1 MAKETQVKVLQ
12 TPSRSAFA
20 EFGLEEV
27 ARRLTLQTQALY
39 LSDSIPWVIGYS
51 GGKDSTATLQLIWNA
66 LLKLPKEQR
75 TKPVHVISTDT
86 LVENP
91 IVAKWVEHSL
101 EAMQEAALNK
111 EVSITPHRLVPAI
124 KDRYWV
130 NLIGRGYP
138 APRPMFRWCTSR
150 LKISPSNTFI
160 RELADSHGEAILV
173 LGSRK
178 AESAARKRVLEN
190 YAADKHNTRELLSA
204 NNNPQLARVWVYTP
218 IEDWT
223 NDDVWEYLVTEPNPW
238 GYNNR
243 DLLAIYRGATA
254 DNECPLVVDTSTP
267 SCGDSRFGCFVCTL
281 VDKDKSMQAMIQNDD
296 EKKWMLPLSKFR
308 NKFLDVKNDWDCRE
322 FRRMD
327 RSLKVFRRGEE
338 DVLLHGPYKQR
349 YRERLLRRLLLV
361 QKVVRE
367 KGPEHVR
374 DLELISLEELQE
386 IRRIWV
392 QEKHE
397 IEDRVPRIYERVMRT
412 PYPKMDF
419 DEGQTIRPDDI
430 RELRRV
436 AATPKD
442 PDGLHF
448 QLLRELLHIEQGYR
462 TASRRVG
469 IYEALENAL
478 EAGAFDSEQEALQF
492 ALERKRLYESA
503 SERPSGVKE
512 ADEPEYDVEWEAP
525 EEAAR

>member
-1 MAKETQVKVLQ
+1 MSERKEVKIMQ
-12 TPSRSAFA
+12 APYRSAFA
-20 EFGLEEV
+20 TFGLEEII
-27 ARRLTLQTQALY
+27 RRLTLQTQALY

-66 LLKLPKEQR
+66 IGQLPKEQR
-75 TKPVHVISTDT
+75 AKPIHVISTDT

-91 IVAKWVEHSL
+91 IVSKWVEHSL
-101 EAMQEAALNK
+101 TAMLQAAQEQGAPI
-111 EVSITPHRLVPAI
+111 SPHRLVPAI
-124 KDRYWV
+124 RDRYWV

-150 LKISPSNTFI
+150 LKISPSNKFI
-160 RELADSHGEAILV
+160 REVADEHGEAILV
-173 LGSRK
+173 LGTRK
-178 AESAARKRVLEN
+178 AESAARKRVMES
-190 YAADKHNTRELLSA
+190 YAADKHNTRQLLSA

-223 NDDVWEYLVTEPNPW
+223 NDDVWEYLVTESNPW

-243 DLLAIYRGATA
+243 DLLTMYRGATT

-308 NKFLDVKNDWDCRE
+308 NKFLDIKNDWDQRD

-327 RSLKVFRRGEE
+327 RSLKVFKRGDKE
-338 DVLLHGPYKQR
+338 VLLHGPYKQR

-367 KGPEHVR
+367 TGPAHVR
-374 DLELISLEELQE
+374 DMELIGLEELQE

-397 IEDRVPRIYERVMRT
+397 IEDRVPRIYERVMRK

-430 RELRRV
+430 RVLRKI
-436 AATPKD
+436 AATTED
-442 PDGLHF
+442 SDGLHF
-448 QLLRELLHIEQGYR
+448 QLLRELLHVEQGYR

-469 IYEALENAL
+469 VYEALEKAL
-478 EAGAFDSEQEALQF
+478 ESGAFDSEQEALQF

-503 SERPSGVKE
+503 GGTQEDVEEP
-512 ADEPEYDVEWEAP
+512 AAPEYEAGLVAS
-525 EEAAR
+525 EGNAQ

>member
-1 MAKETQVKVLQ
+1 MAEKQVKPIRA
-12 TPSRSAFA
+12 TYSSAFSQLGV
-20 EFGLEEV
+20 EDV
-27 ARRLTLQTQALY
+27 IRLLVKQIQVLY
-39 LSDSIPWVIGYS
+39 LSDSIPWVVGYS
-51 GGKDSTATLQLIWNA
+51 GGKDSTAVLQLIWGA
-66 LLKLPKEQR
+66 VKQLPEEQR
-75 TKPVHVISTDT
+75 TKPIYVISTDT

-101 EAMQEAALNK
+101 HAMRVAAREQGVPVN
-111 EVSITPHRLVPAI
+111 PHRLLPALQ
-124 KDRYWV
+124 DRYWV

-160 RELADSHGEAILV
+160 REVADEHGEAILV

-178 AESAARKRVLEN
+178 AESAARKRVLES
-190 YAADKHNTRELLSA
+190 YAGDKHNTRELLSA
-204 NNNPQLARVWVYTP
+204 NSNPQLARVWVYTP
-218 IEDWT
+218 IEDWS
-223 NDDVWEYLVTEPNPW
+223 NDDVWEYLVTESNPW
-238 GYNNR
+238 GYDNR
-243 DLLAIYRGATA
+243 DLLTMYRGATA

-308 NKFLDVKNDWDCRE
+308 NRFLDVKSDWDQRE

-327 RSLKVFRRGEE
+327 RSLKVFKRGDTE
-338 DVLLHGPYKQR
+338 VLLHGPYKQR

-361 QKVVRE
+361 QEAVRAT
-367 KGPEHVR
+367 GPEHVK
-374 DLELISLEELQE
+374 DLELISLDELQE

-397 IEDRVPRIYERVMRT
+397 IEDRLPQIYERVVRK
-412 PYPKMDF
+412 PYPKIDF

-430 RELRRV
+430 RVLRKV
-436 AATPKD
+436 ATSAED
-442 PDGLHF
+442 PEGLHF

-469 IYEALENAL
+469 IYDALQRALES
-478 EAGAFDSEQEALQF
+478 GAFDSEHEALRF
-492 ALERKRLYESA
+492 ALERTRLYERADPDRVEEPGSGYEAGWIA
-503 SERPSGVKE
+503 SE
-512 ADEPEYDVEWEAP
+512 
-525 EEAAR
+525 EERAQ